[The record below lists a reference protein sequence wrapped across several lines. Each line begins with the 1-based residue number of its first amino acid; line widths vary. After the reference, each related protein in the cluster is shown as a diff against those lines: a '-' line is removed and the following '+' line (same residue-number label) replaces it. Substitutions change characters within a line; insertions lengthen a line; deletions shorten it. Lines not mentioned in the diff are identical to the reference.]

1 MKYAVVTGASS
12 GMGLEFAR
20 QLAERKYGIVIVS
33 NQPEENRRVAE
44 MLRRQ
49 NHVDVRVIDMDL
61 TLPKA
66 AEDIYQ
72 QVTSWEL
79 EVEVLVS
86 NAGMDYRFAL
96 HDTCQV
102 DSSFRGRHV
111 ETAERI
117 CVDHFFFDGMDAL
130 SDNIPLCGD
139 QGFSEVFLSVDLV

>member
-61 TLPKA
+61 TLPRYLPTGNFMG
-66 AEDIYQ
+66 IGSGSIGQ
-72 QVTSWEL
+72 QCRYASFLDVGT
-79 EVEVLVS
+79 
-86 NAGMDYRFAL
+86 DFA
-96 HDTCQV
+96 
-102 DSSFRGRHV
+102 
-111 ETAERI
+111 
-117 CVDHFFFDGMDAL
+117 
-130 SDNIPLCGD
+130 
-139 QGFSEVFLSVDLV
+139 